1 MCAGLVMRRLCA
13 AATYSVTLPE
23 IEKAY
28 VVADLG
34 SGNPI
39 SGCSVPA
46 NNSTARRSYQA
57 TISGRS
63 VPTSNSQPGIIQTDR
78 RRNLLMA
85 RRTARRGPCA
95 SHAFLCR
102 YRRPR
107 VPHMNMTTEEFEMCE
122 GGYECAICLEGERA
136 GKQ

>member
-13 AATYSVTLPE
+13 AATYSLTLPE

-57 TISGRS
+57 TISLAAVFPQATLSPELFR
-63 VPTSNSQPGIIQTDR
+63 QTDGE
-78 RRNLLMA
+78 
-85 RRTARRGPCA
+85 TSSWRGGPRGVA
-95 SHAFLCR
+95 PALATLSYAAIDDLGSH
-102 YRRPR
+102 
-107 VPHMNMTTEEFEMCE
+107 
-122 GGYECAICLEGERA
+122 I
-136 GKQ
+136 